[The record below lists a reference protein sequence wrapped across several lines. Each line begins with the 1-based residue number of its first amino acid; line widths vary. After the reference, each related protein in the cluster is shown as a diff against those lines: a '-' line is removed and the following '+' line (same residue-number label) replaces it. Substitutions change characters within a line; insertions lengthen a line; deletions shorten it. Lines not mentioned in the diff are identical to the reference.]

1 MHIERVNY
9 QKTYN
14 LGNYTSEKIGVE
26 LVLHQGESADKAL
39 DIAKELVEEYHKR
52 HLLTISPDYEH
63 LVEYPVSNVIKTQ
76 SPQTLAQKTKQ
87 FIDECKTVEDL
98 KAWELMSKSSADLK
112 EYYNNKLLKL
122 KKK

>member
-1 MHIERVNY
+1 MHIEKVNY

-112 EYYNNKLLKL
+112 EYYNSKLLKL
-122 KKK
+122 KNK

>member
-1 MHIERVNY
+1 MHIEKVNY
-9 QKTYN
+9 QKTFN
-14 LGNYTSEKIGVE
+14 LGNYTSEKIGIE

-52 HLLTISPDYEH
+52 HLVTISPDYEH

-76 SPQTLAQKTKQ
+76 SPQTLAEKTKQ
-87 FIDECKTVEDL
+87 FIDECKTIEDL
-98 KAWELMSKSSADLK
+98 RAWELMSKNSSELK

-122 KKK
+122 KNK

>member
-1 MHIERVNY
+1 MHIEKVNY

-39 DIAKELVEEYHKR
+39 DIAKELVEEYHKK
-52 HLLTISPDYEH
+52 HLVTISPDYEH